1 MCLQLSPPRWWN
13 YIFTIGDYYE
23 KLTFTFYCYRQ
34 GGRGPMP
41 ICIYIYI
48 CVYTYMYSIYHY
60 KSIHWKPPEIHQPNF
75 FKFIKGSISLWTETR
90 PRTAV
95 KTPMLLAWA
104 QGSWTKTQKYVY
116 IYIGDRYGIWYSA
129 HLYKVATFGNLQP
142 NKKSNNMSPTSIGSQ
157 YTLKIHTNV
166 PPLDPLAFKNHHL
179 Q

>member
-1 MCLQLSPPRWWN
+1 MMKLHFYYRGLLWKINLHFLLLPP
-13 YIFTIGDYYE
+13 
-23 KLTFTFYCYRQ
+23 
-34 GGRGPMP
+34 GRAGTHANMY
-41 ICIYIYI
+41 IYIYI

-116 IYIGDRYGIWYSA
+116 ICDRYGIWYSA

-157 YTLKIHTNV
+157 YTLKMHTNV
-166 PPLDPLAFKNHHL
+166 PPLDPLAFKHHHL

>member
-1 MCLQLSPPRWWN
+1 MGASPPDVPA
-13 YIFTIGDYYE
+13 IVTTKMMKLHFYYRGLLW
-23 KLTFTFYCYRQ
+23 KINLHFLLLPP
-34 GGRGPMP
+34 GRAGTHANMY
-41 ICIYIYI
+41 IYIYI

-116 IYIGDRYGIWYSA
+116 IYIYVIAMVYGIVPICIRLL
-129 HLYKVATFGNLQP
+129 HLEIYNPTKKVTTCLQ
-142 NKKSNNMSPTSIGSQ
+142 
-157 YTLKIHTNV
+157 
-166 PPLDPLAFKNHHL
+166 L